1 MSLQRGRQDP
11 IDQLEKME
19 NLNMEEYRIKLDSD
33 GYLVIEVTRQG
44 FATRLKHLNQC
55 LHQGVME
62 ARELT
67 PYRALYDGIAQ
78 GNIKV
83 DRWGPC
89 KTRASYNCA
98 KDWLDQL
105 FPFPGLVLM

>member
-1 MSLQRGRQDP
+1 
-11 IDQLEKME
+11 
-19 NLNMEEYRIKLDSD
+19 MEEYRIKLDSD

-44 FATRLKHLNQC
+44 FATKRKHLNQLKC
-55 LHQGVME
+55 LHQGVLE

-67 PYRALYDGIAQ
+67 PYRALYNGIAQ

-83 DRWGPC
+83 DRWDPC
-89 KTRASYNCA
+89 QTRASYNCA

-105 FPFPGLVLM
+105 FPFPGKVNSCISDLQSLSF

>member
-1 MSLQRGRQDP
+1 
-11 IDQLEKME
+11 
-19 NLNMEEYRIKLDSD
+19 MEEYRIKLDSD

-44 FATRLKHLNQC
+44 FAAKRKHLNQLKC
-55 LHQGVME
+55 LHQGVLE
-62 ARELT
+62 ERELT

-89 KTRASYNCA
+89 QTRVSVNFV
-98 KDWLDQL
+98 KKWFDHL
-105 FPFPGLVLM
+105 FPFLVWSSYDH

>member
-1 MSLQRGRQDP
+1 
-11 IDQLEKME
+11 
-19 NLNMEEYRIKLDSD
+19 MEEYRIKLDSD

-44 FATRLKHLNQC
+44 FATKRKQLNQLKC
-55 LHQGVME
+55 LHQGVLE

-83 DRWGPC
+83 DRWDPC
-89 KTRASYNCA
+89 QTRASVNFEKKMVSSIIPLSWSLLDMFTRASY
-98 KDWLDQL
+98 
-105 FPFPGLVLM
+105 FPVY